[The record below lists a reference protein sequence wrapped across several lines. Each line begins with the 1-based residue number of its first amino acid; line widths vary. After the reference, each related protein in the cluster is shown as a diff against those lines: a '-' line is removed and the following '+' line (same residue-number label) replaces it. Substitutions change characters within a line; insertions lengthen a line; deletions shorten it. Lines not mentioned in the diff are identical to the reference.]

1 MYRYALGIELYH
13 LVKGI
18 AEALGSFRGKSRNK
32 IGIYITEADLSMIGL
47 EDLYKTAGQ
56 FDTRNALDDLMAPVQ
71 EQNEREKGL
80 GSFSPILGVGRSSG
94 QALCLLLLLFHLH
107 FGRRVVLAD
116 DVFSSSTSFLEV
128 GSVLL

>member
-1 MYRYALGIELYH
+1 MLLAHVVLLAME
-13 LVKGI
+13 
-18 AEALGSFRGKSRNK
+18 SFK
-32 IGIYITEADLSMIGL
+32 IREHPQS
-47 EDLYKTAGQ
+47 KQ
-56 FDTRNALDDLMAPVQ
+56 
-71 EQNEREKGL
+71 QNEREKGL